1 MTSLPSPLSTAPA
14 PAIVVVGSGLAGF
27 GVLRELRRLSPDAKL
42 TMVTLEDGHFYSKPA
57 LSTALAKGKSA
68 DSLITSNGQKMAA
81 QLKLDARIG
90 REAEAIDR
98 AGKMLLTTGG
108 PVPYDALIL
117 ATGALPVRP
126 PIGGE
131 AAHRAIA
138 VNQLDHYERFRTELS
153 EGARVLIMGSGL
165 VGTEFANDL
174 VSTGYR
180 PVVVDMLPLPLAQ
193 LVPPAVGEQLRDALA
208 AAGVEWHLG
217 RKITAINYRG
227 DVRGYIATLDDGTT
241 IEADLVLSAVG
252 LRPNVALA
260 AEAGLDIGTGAGCGG
275 IKVNEYGQT
284 SDPHIFAIGDCA
296 EYPHGLSAYVTPIM
310 AAARGIAPSALG
322 TPTAMRFPPLSVQV
336 KTTLLPINLL
346 PPPRS
351 MPGEWRCLEDD
362 AHGAKHAFV
371 DADGIVRG
379 YVLTRD
385 KCEER
390 MEMDAKVGE
399 IA

>member
-1 MTSLPSPLSTAPA
+1 MAGTPPPS
-14 PAIVVVGSGLAGF
+14 IVVVGSGLAGF
-27 GVLRELRRLSPDAKL
+27 GVLRELRRLSPEAPL

-57 LSTALAKGKSA
+57 LSTALAKGKTAEGLVTSSA
-68 DSLITSNGQKMAA
+68 EKMIA
-81 QLKLDARIG
+81 QLRLDARIG
-90 REAEAIDR
+90 REALAIDR
-98 AGKMLLTTGG
+98 AGKALLTTGG
-108 PVPYDALIL
+108 PVPYDALVL

-126 PIGGE
+126 PIAGE

-138 VNQLDHYERFRTELS
+138 VNQLDHYERFRKELPD
-153 EGARVLIMGSGL
+153 GARVLIMGSGL

-193 LVPPAVGEQLRDALA
+193 LVPPAVGEKVRDALA
-208 AAGVEWHLG
+208 AEGVEWRLG
-217 RKITAINYRG
+217 RKVSAIDYKE
-227 DVRGYIATLDDGTT
+227 DAPGYVASLDDGAR

-252 LRPNVALA
+252 LRPNVKLA
-260 AEAGLDIGTGAGCGG
+260 AEAGLEIGRG
-275 IKVNEYGQT
+275 IKVNACGQT
-284 SDPHIFAIGDCA
+284 SDPAIFAIGDCA

-322 TPTAMRFPPLSVQV
+322 APTEMRFPPLSVQV

-346 PPPRS
+346 PPPQS
-351 MPGEWRCLEDD
+351 ATGEWRCLEDD
-362 AHGAKHAFV
+362 AQGSKHIFV
-371 DADGIVRG
+371 DDGGIVRG

-390 MEMDAKVGE
+390 MAMDATVGE
-399 IA
+399 TA

>member
-1 MTSLPSPLSTAPA
+1 MGGPVSRS
-14 PAIVVVGSGLAGF
+14 IVVVGSGLAGF

-42 TMVTLEDGHFYSKPA
+42 TMVTLEEGHFYSKPA
-57 LSTALAKGKSA
+57 LSTALAKGKVA
-68 DSLITSNGQKMAA
+68 ETLVTSNAEKIAT

-98 AGKMLLTTGG
+98 AGKALLTTGG
-108 PVPYDALIL
+108 PVPYDALVL
-117 ATGALPVRP
+117 ATGASPVRP
-126 PIGGE
+126 PIAGA

-138 VNQLDHYERFRTELS
+138 VNQLDHYARFRKELPD
-153 EGARVLIMGSGL
+153 GARVLIMGSGL

-174 VSTGYR
+174 VTSGYH
-180 PVVVDMLPLPLAQ
+180 PVVVDMLALPLAQ
-193 LVPPAVGEQLRDALA
+193 LVPPAVGEKVREALA
-208 AAGVEWHLG
+208 QAGVEWHLG
-217 RKITAINYRG
+217 RKVTAIDYR
-227 DVRGYIATLDDGTT
+227 DPAPGYVATLDDGTR

-260 AEAGLDIGTGAGCGG
+260 AEAGLEVGLG
-275 IKVNEYGQT
+275 IKVNACGQT
-284 SDPHIFAIGDCA
+284 SDPDIYAIGDCA

-322 TPTAMRFPPLSVQV
+322 TPTPMRFPPLSVQV

-346 PPPRS
+346 PPPRDAL
-351 MPGEWRCLEDD
+351 GAWRSLEED
-362 AHGAKHAFV
+362 AQGSKHIFV

-390 MEMDAKVGE
+390 MDMDARVGVN
-399 IA
+399 A

>member
-1 MTSLPSPLSTAPA
+1 MSSAAS

-27 GVLRELRRLSPDAKL
+27 GVLRELRRLSPDARL

-57 LSTALAKGKSA
+57 LSTALAKGKVA
-68 DSLITSNGQKMAA
+68 DTLVTSNAEKMTA

-90 REAEAIDR
+90 RQAEAIDR
-98 AGKMLLTTGG
+98 AGKALLTTGG
-108 PVPYDALIL
+108 PVPYDALVL

-126 PIGGE
+126 PIAGE

-138 VNQLDHYERFRTELS
+138 VNQLDHYARFRAELPD
-153 EGARVLIMGSGL
+153 GARVLIMGSGL

-174 VSTGYR
+174 VTTGYK
-180 PVVVDMLPLPLAQ
+180 PVVVDMLTLPLAQ
-193 LVPPAVGEQLRDALA
+193 LVPPAVGEKVRDALA
-208 AAGVEWHLG
+208 EAGVEWHLG
-217 RKITAINYRG
+217 RKVTAIDYKG
-227 DVRGYIATLDDGTT
+227 DTPGYVAMLDDGTR

-252 LRPNVALA
+252 LRPNVELA
-260 AEAGLDIGTGAGCGG
+260 AEAGLEIDLG
-275 IKVNEYGQT
+275 IKVNEFGQT
-284 SDPHIFAIGDCA
+284 SDPAIFAIGDCA
-296 EYPHGLSAYVTPIM
+296 QYPHGLSAYVTPIM

-346 PPPRS
+346 PPPRAAS
-351 MPGEWRCLEDD
+351 GEWCCLEDD
-362 AHGAKHAFV
+362 ALGSKHIFV
-371 DADGIVRG
+371 DEGGIVRG

-390 MEMDAKVGE
+390 MDMDAKVGE
-399 IA
+399 KA